1 MRKVIFATLLASVLG
16 AGTIGTI
23 HFALANDPDADTG
36 QAGTRSEVEEHALGK
51 ERWEGREA
59 MGMHRFLPMH
69 RFFHMMRTFSLFAPV
84 EDRALTTA
92 DVQKIAEAL
101 LLWHGNHTWKVAD
114 VKEESNHS
122 ISFAYTTA
130 DGSVIARF
138 EVDRKTGE
146 FHRIG

>member
-1 MRKVIFATLLASVLG
+1 MRKMILAAILASALG
-16 AGTIGTI
+16 VGAAGTVR
-23 HFALANDPDADTG
+23 FALADDNDAGSAQTG
-36 QAGTRSEVEEHALGK
+36 PRTELEEHGSAK
-51 ERWEGREA
+51 EGWGRGGP
-59 MGMHRFLPMH
+59 MGMH

-114 VKEESNHS
+114 VKEESNHT

>member
-1 MRKVIFATLLASVLG
+1 MEVSMRKMILAAILASALG
-16 AGTIGTI
+16 VGTAGTV
-23 HFALANDPDADTG
+23 HFALADDNDAGSAPTG
-36 QAGTRSEVEEHALGK
+36 PRMELEEHGSAKDG
-51 ERWEGREA
+51 WGRGGP
-59 MGMHRFLPMH
+59 MGMH

-84 EDRALTTA
+84 QDRALTTA

-101 LLWHGNHTWKVAD
+101 LLWHGNHTWKVAE
-114 VKEESNHS
+114 VKEESNHT